1 MGGGSSSG
9 SPSDWHLLKS
19 GCGQFSRGPPT
30 LQRRSSPR
38 RGHVSS
44 YTCLRVAR
52 NNTWSVG
59 GLTLQPVKGRWRG
72 NECRGLLRQLAMAWS
87 VGDSHPPPGS
97 PCNTWSVGGR
107 TLKPLSSG
115 KGRFTAV
122 CAVESQYSCIRT
134 TRISVARVQLTLVLQ
149 AVSGIRLREPV
160 QDVVR
165 GWLYIEAPLIGNGS
179 VYSSECQ

>member
-1 MGGGSSSG
+1 MCMNHKPHAGSHSMLVRVWPPPG
-9 SPSDWHLLKS
+9 SPHKRGPWVAGRRRVARLIGTCLISW
-19 GCGQFSRGPPT
+19 CGQFRRGPPT

-59 GLTLQPVKGRWRG
+59 SLTLQPVKGRWRG
-72 NECRGLLRQLAMAWS
+72 NECRGLLRQLAIAWS
-87 VGDSHPPPGS
+87 VGDSHPPPGN

-107 TLKPLSSG
+107 TLQPLSSG

-122 CAVESQYSCIRT
+122 CAVESQL
-134 TRISVARVQLTLVLQ
+134 VA
-149 AVSGIRLREPV
+149 SG
-160 QDVVR
+160 
-165 GWLYIEAPLIGNGS
+165 
-179 VYSSECQ
+179 